1 MNKCI
6 IYDVLDL
13 DMSLLS
19 RAVFKFVNQ
28 IELQGIVK
36 TTPDSHANSSVLI
49 FIYGHCFLDLMQV
62 TPAQSN
68 YEV

>member
-1 MNKCI
+1 
-6 IYDVLDL
+6 
-13 DMSLLS
+13 MSLFPRKQYS
-19 RAVFKFVNQ
+19 KFAVQ

-49 FIYGHCFLDLMQV
+49 FIYGHCFPGSNASDS
-62 TPAQSN
+62 AQSN